1 MYPDLFEF
9 LCRSQS
15 TCHCLI
21 YCLKKINIEALLL
34 GTYYFM
40 CKGAFYQLRLE
51 RVYVKRCFWVE
62 KNLLVTSPILEKFEA
77 FSRPFLA
84 CFFLEVQNFVK
95 FVILAIFEVFVTWC
109 FQVARKILVTFA
121 PLILPDFRGP
131 FWPFLFLSLEFF

>member
-51 RVYVKRCFWVE
+51 RVYVKRCFGVE
-62 KNLLVTSPILEKFEA
+62 KKFLVTSAIFERFEA
-77 FSRPFLA
+77 FSRPFLVL
-84 CFFLEVQNFVK
+84 LEVQNFVK
-95 FVILAIFEVFVTWC
+95 FVILAIFEVFVTRC

-121 PLILPDFRGP
+121 PLILRDFLGP
-131 FWPFLFLSLEFF
+131 FWPFLFISLEFF